1 MNFYQMNLDAVARHF
16 NTDIQNGL
24 SSEDARQ
31 RLDIFGYNEIPHKQ
45 PTSIWIV
52 ILNQFL
58 NPLMAILILAM
69 IASLLLYSLKDFV
82 VILIAT
88 LANVIVGFIQEYK
101 AERAVFT
108 LKAYESQFCNVRR
121 DGKIFT
127 INSKILVPGD
137 VILLSAGDKVPADIR
152 ITKAIDLKFDESIL
166 TGESKSIEKNVDMIE
181 ETKIVAE
188 QKNMA
193 LSGTFVVSGKAEGI
207 VVATAIHSYLGQI
220 AGLVWQTE
228 ESATPL
234 QEQILK
240 LSWLL
245 SVLMISISTLVLV
258 VGFLRGIELNK
269 IISIAIALA
278 VASVPEG
285 LVVTVTAILAVG
297 MQRMLKRKALVRHL
311 VAAETL
317 GSVSVI
323 CTDKTGTLT
332 EGKML
337 VSDAVTG
344 NGEIFVIDYSNKI
357 ESDDLKKL
365 ITLSVLN
372 NDAHLQDDVL
382 FKGNQTDL
390 AILDLAQYMGIN
402 VHDIRKKNKR
412 LAEIPFSSALKYMVT
427 LNKCD
432 GVNKMIVKGSQ
443 EKIFEFCRHNND
455 LIKVKAI
462 AEFMVSQGLRVIA
475 IAAKDVETNIIQ
487 EPLTDF
493 EFCGLLGIKDPL
505 RPHAK
510 KTVKELLCAGIKLV
524 VVTGDHKDTA
534 MRVASE
540 AGLPASE
547 KNVITGS
554 QLDEM
559 SDLVLGQQIENLT
572 IFARVEPKHKIRIIN
587 AFKNV
592 GRAVAMIGDG
602 VNDAPALK
610 AADIGVALGS
620 GSDVA
625 HEIADM
631 VLLDN
636 NLSSIGAAVR
646 EGRTIFNN
654 IRKIIVFLLAHSFS
668 EIVMISGA
676 ILCGFPLPLFATQI
690 FWINMIGHGFTHLAL
705 IKEPGD
711 QDIMQQAPRS
721 KYEPILNYDM
731 KFMIFLIGLVTDLG
745 LFAMYVILLK
755 LNMPIDHIRTII
767 FTALACDALFFVFA
781 VKNFKKSIFKIDLFN
796 NKWLIWAVVAGFVL
810 QLCALYVP
818 VFKNI
823 FQTTDLSI
831 TEWGIILGLSLVKII
846 GIEVAKDWLRRKN

>member
-1 MNFYQMNLDAVARHF
+1 MNFYQMGLDAIAQHF
-16 NTDIQNGL
+16 KTDIQNGL

-31 RLDIFGYNEIPHKQ
+31 RLDVFGYNEIPHKQ
-45 PTSIWIV
+45 PISVWII

-69 IASLLLYSLKDFV
+69 IASLLLSSLKDFV
-82 VILIAT
+82 VILIAA
-88 LANVIVGFIQEYK
+88 LANVVVGFVQEYK

-108 LKAYESQFCNVRR
+108 LKAYETQFCNVRR

-166 TGESKSIEKNVDMIE
+166 TGESKSIEKNVELIE
-181 ETKIVAE
+181 ETKIIAE

-193 LSGTFVVSGKAEGI
+193 LAGTFVVSGKAEGI

-228 ESATPL
+228 ESSTPL
-234 QEQILK
+234 QEQILQ

-245 SVLMISISTLVLV
+245 SVLMISISTLVLA

-297 MQRMLKRKALVRHL
+297 MQRMLKRKVLVRHL

-357 ESDDLKKL
+357 ESDELKKL
-365 ITLSVLN
+365 ITLAVLN

-382 FKGNQTDL
+382 FKGNQTDI
-390 AILDLAQYMGIN
+390 AILDLARYIDIN

-412 LAEIPFSSALKYMVT
+412 LAEVPFSSDLKYMVT

-432 GVNKMIVKGSQ
+432 GLNKLIVKGSQ
-443 EKIFEFCRHNND
+443 EKIFEFCKQDNE
-455 LIKVKAI
+455 LIKFKAI
-462 AEFMVSQGLRVIA
+462 AEFMLSQGLRVIA
-475 IAAKDVETNIIQ
+475 VAAKDVETNIIQ
-487 EPLTDF
+487 DPLVDF
-493 EFCGLLGIKDPL
+493 KFCGLLGIKDPL
-505 RPHAK
+505 RPQAK
-510 KTVKELLCAGIKLV
+510 QTVKELLGAGIKLV

-540 AGLPASE
+540 VGLPASE
-547 KNVITGS
+547 QNVVTGA
-554 QLDEM
+554 QLDQM
-559 SDLVLGQQIENLT
+559 SDLVLEQQIENLT
-572 IFARVEPKHKIRIIN
+572 IFARVEPKHKIRIVN

-636 NLSSIGAAVR
+636 NLSSIDAAVR

-705 IKEPGD
+705 IKEPED
-711 QDIMQQAPRS
+711 QDIMRQAPRS

-731 KFMIFLIGLVTDLG
+731 KFMIFLIGFVTDLG

-755 LNMPIDHIRTII
+755 INMPIDHIRTII

-796 NKWLIWAVVAGFVL
+796 NMWLIWAVVVGFIL

-818 VFKNI
+818 FLKDL
-823 FQTTDLSI
+823 FQATDLSLA
-831 TEWGIILGLSLVKII
+831 EWGIILGLSLIKII
-846 GIEVAKDWLRRKN
+846 GIELAKDWLRRKN